1 MPKTRIERPWP
12 DALNRQETADYLG
25 ISLRTV
31 TDWTAKG
38 RISPVRYGGRV
49 YWLQSELQRFVDDAR
64 AGITEGRH
72 LG

>member
-1 MPKTRIERPWP
+1 MPRTRSDRPWS
-12 DALNRQETADYLG
+12 DALNRAEAAEFLG
-25 ISLRTV
+25 VAVRTV

-49 YWLQSELQRFVDDAR
+49 YWLQSELQRFIDDAR
-64 AGITEGRH
+64 AGITDGRQ